1 MGFLVTQREKDV
13 PLLYLNVSAGPRIDL
28 SKCTMRLRL
37 GEMSTES
44 LPPLILSLDMPLLP
58 EITLH
63 FDVYNLQGHLRW
75 GYIFMVPSFLTLLLY
90 LCYPAWISC
99 LLRISHITHQNAQMN
114 SNQDGCPVRAMI
126 SLHSHWTKHRYQK
139 TLLH

>member
-44 LPPLILSLDMPLLP
+44 LPPLILSLDMPLDP
-58 EITLH
+58 KITMH
-63 FDVYNLQGHLRW
+63 FDTCNLQ
-75 GYIFMVPSFLTLLLY
+75 
-90 LCYPAWISC
+90 
-99 LLRISHITHQNAQMN
+99 AQ
-114 SNQDGCPVRAMI
+114 V
-126 SLHSHWTKHRYQK
+126 
-139 TLLH
+139 